1 MTFKTI
7 EHGKQ
12 KIHLVH
18 AEVPFLS
25 KPKIIGERFIDGV
38 KYYYNELKEYQA
50 ERFDSFWKCNKG
62 EIKPQQY
69 KGKTIGQ
76 DLYFTA

>member
-1 MTFKTI
+1 MIFKTI

-25 KPKIIGERFIDGV
+25 KPKIIGEKIIDGV

-50 ERFDSFWKCNKG
+50 DRFDKYWKCAKG
-62 EIKPQQY
+62 EVKSAKH
-69 KGKTIGQ
+69 KGETIGQ
-76 DLYFTA
+76 DFMFT